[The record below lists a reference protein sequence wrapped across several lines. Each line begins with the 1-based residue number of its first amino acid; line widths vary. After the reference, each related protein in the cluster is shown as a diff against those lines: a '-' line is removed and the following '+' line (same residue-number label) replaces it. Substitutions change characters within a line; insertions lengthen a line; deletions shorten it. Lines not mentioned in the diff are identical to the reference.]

1 MKLKGN
7 QAERDIWSIIIEM
20 DEKLIKSVK
29 ERIEPRCPYFGVCGG
44 CQLQDIPYPLQ
55 LELKQQ
61 YVKDCLTAQG
71 LTDVKVE
78 PVLGMDEPW
87 FYRNKIQFPIRS
99 QNGRLQMGYFKPR
112 SHEVVNIKE
121 CYIQDP
127 FLTEVA
133 LIAHKVFERRGLS
146 AYDEKTGQGVL
157 RHFIGRS
164 AFATNEMLLGIVVNG
179 RGLPAGYTVADE
191 IKRQERLMHRLVA
204 RHQDYPRYEEKRRIV
219 GIVQNI
225 NNFKNN
231 VILGDK
237 YNSLFGGTFI
247 IDKLGKYTFKI
258 QLPSFYQ
265 VNPVQAVKLYDAVRD
280 LAALTGRELVIDAF
294 AGIGPIAFWL
304 STKAR
309 EVVGIEECEPAVKD
323 ALENIKLNNF
333 VKITMKHGKVEHLL
347 TKKADVVVLDPPRGG
362 CTEKVLMGVARSE
375 AKKIIYVSCNPET
388 LARDLKFLEQRS
400 YKTTVVQPVDMFP
413 HTSHIESVA
422 VLVKT

>member
-1 MKLKGN
+1 MRNK
-7 QAERDIWSIIIEM
+7 AERYIWSIIIDM

-55 LELKQQ
+55 LELKRQ
-61 YVKDCLTAQG
+61 YVKDCLSAQG

-78 PVLGMDEPW
+78 PVLGMEEPW

-133 LIAHKVFERRGLS
+133 QIAFKVFERRGLS
-146 AYDEKTGQGVL
+146 AYDEKTGQGIL

-231 VILGDK
+231 VILGTK

-265 VNPVQAVKLYDAVRD
+265 VNPVQAVKLYDTVRD

-309 EVVGIEECEPAVKD
+309 EVIGIEESEPAVKD

-333 VKITMKHGKVEHLL
+333 VKITMKLGKVEHLL

-375 AKKIIYVSCNPET
+375 AKKIMYVSCNPET
-388 LARDLKFLEQRS
+388 LARDIKLLEQRG